1 MRYLPHTEQDIQE
14 MLDTIG
20 IASMDNL
27 FPTIPEDFR
36 VKREMCLPKAKTEW
50 ELNAHMEELSS
61 KNTAAPFAKIF
72 IGAGSYPHHIPAHI
86 PYLISR
92 SEFATA
98 YTPYQPEISQGTL
111 QGIYEFQTMITEL
124 LGTEV
129 ATASHYDGGTALT
142 EALLIALRKK
152 KKLTKVAV
160 SSLVHPHHRQ
170 IIDTYLKPAGY
181 EMVLLPYTADGTTD
195 LSALDGMDD
204 VAAVAVQSP
213 NFFGCI
219 EDLSAVKAAADAKKA
234 FCISSFTEAM
244 AYGLLKKP
252 GSFGVDIV
260 AGEGQSLGISQS
272 YGGPGLGILTSIK
285 KYVRDLPGRLVG
297 RAKDKNGEDGFVLTL
312 STREQH
318 IKREKA
324 SSNICSN
331 NGLNAMTAGMY
342 MATVGK
348 VGIRK
353 LAELNHDKAV
363 FLKNELET
371 AGFEIPFSRSFFNEF
386 VVKVPDAKVADFK
399 AKREALKKKGMVA
412 GLNIKKYYPELKH
425 HYLFCATE
433 VFSKGDMETL
443 VREVK

>member
-1 MRYLPHTEQDIQE
+1 
-14 MLDTIG
+14 
-20 IASMDNL
+20 
-27 FPTIPEDFR
+27 
-36 VKREMCLPKAKTEW
+36 
-50 ELNAHMEELSS
+50 
-61 KNTAAPFAKIF
+61 
-72 IGAGSYPHHIPAHI
+72 
-86 PYLISR
+86 
-92 SEFATA
+92 
-98 YTPYQPEISQGTL
+98 
-111 QGIYEFQTMITEL
+111 
-124 LGTEV
+124 
-129 ATASHYDGGTALT
+129 
-142 EALLIALRKK
+142 
-152 KKLTKVAV
+152 
-160 SSLVHPHHRQ
+160 
-170 IIDTYLKPAGY
+170 
-181 EMVLLPYTADGTTD
+181 MVLLPYTADGTTD

-412 GLNIKKYYPELKH
+412 GLNIEKYYPELKH